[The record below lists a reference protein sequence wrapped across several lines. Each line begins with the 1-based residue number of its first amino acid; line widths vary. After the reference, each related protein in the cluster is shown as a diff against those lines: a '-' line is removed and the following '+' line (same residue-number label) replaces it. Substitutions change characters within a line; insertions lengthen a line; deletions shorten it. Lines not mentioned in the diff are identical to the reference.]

1 VEKTTSIQNSGL
13 QKTSN
18 SEPRTPHPVYL
29 GLDTATPFLSL
40 ALWNEAGTLATFSET
55 IGRDHAK
62 RIMLEIDNLFE
73 QAQIKPLQLAG
84 VGVGVGP
91 GSYTGVRVGIAT
103 AKAMAKGLTIPVV
116 GVTTLSAMAFAA
128 LGENEQ
134 GVVALDARKGSVY
147 AGVFE
152 KQKGEMLELS
162 PIQKIE
168 RSVLQA
174 QHPTLAY
181 VQDVCPDASYI
192 ARIAAAK
199 TGMPVEAIY
208 L

>member
-1 VEKTTSIQNSGL
+1 VEPQ
-13 QKTSN
+13 
-18 SEPRTPHPVYL
+18 TPNPKSQIPVYL

-40 ALWNEAGTLATFSET
+40 ALWGKEKGLLAHFAEN

-62 RIMLEIDNLFE
+62 RIIIEIDHLF
-73 QAQIKPLQLAG
+73 QTANILPSRLAG
-84 VGVGVGP
+84 IGVGVGP

-103 AKAMAKGLTIPVV
+103 AKALAKGLNVALV
-116 GVTTLSAMAFAA
+116 GVSTLSAMAFAA
-128 LGENEQ
+128 LQENEQ

-152 KQKGEMLELS
+152 KRKDDVHGHT
-162 PIQKIE
+162 PIQKVTIATLRE
-168 RSVLQA
+168 

-181 VQDVCPDASYI
+181 YQDVCPDAAYI
-192 ARIAAAK
+192 ARRVTTKQQALR
-199 TGMPVEAIY
+199 VEAIY